1 MESRTLMLV
10 AGEASGDL
18 HAARL
23 LTEVRR
29 QLPDVELQAFGF
41 GGDELRA
48 NGLEII
54 EDGSRIAVVGIVE
67 VLKILPLARQVFR
80 RLLEEAEA
88 RRPDV
93 AVLVDFPEFN
103 LRLARELER
112 RGIPVVYY
120 ISPQVWAW
128 RRRRVREIARVV
140 DEMLVLF
147 PFEADFYRGHDVP
160 VTHVGH
166 PLVDEVPQLRQAWA
180 EGPPADKVYRLAL
193 LPGSRPSEV
202 ERNLLPMLQA
212 AALLRREVPLAVRL
226 IKARTV
232 EQSQVDEV
240 IERAELPS
248 ELQLEVIDSDRFH
261 VVADSHLA
269 LCASGTA
276 TLETGLLG
284 TPMIVVYRLSRWT
297 YLLGRLLVR
306 LPFISLVN
314 LVLDRK
320 VVPELLQAQAAPA
333 NIARQALQLLTRNGE
348 VERMREG
355 LSGLRQA
362 LGESGAS
369 RRAAAAVVA
378 WLQRQRQRSVPAS
391 GVSA

>member
-23 LTEVRR
+23 LGEVRQ

-41 GGDELRA
+41 GADELRA

-67 VLKILPLARQVFR
+67 VLKVLPLARHVFR

-103 LRLARELER
+103 LRLARELKR

-147 PFEADFYRGHDVP
+147 PFEADFYRGHDVA

-166 PLVDEVPQLRQAWA
+166 PLVDEVPELPQAWA
-180 EGPPADKVYRLAL
+180 QGRPADDVYRLAL

-202 ERNLLPMLQA
+202 SRLLVPMLQA
-212 AALLRREVPLAVRL
+212 AALLSRDVPLRVRL
-226 IKARTV
+226 IKARSV
-232 EQSQVDEV
+232 EQSQVD
-240 IERAELPS
+240 ALLQSAALPA
-248 ELQLEVIDSDRFH
+248 QLPVEVIDADRFQA
-261 VVADSHLA
+261 VADSHLA

-284 TPMIVVYRLSRWT
+284 TPLIVVYRLSRWT

-314 LVLDRK
+314 LVLDRQ
-320 VVPELLQAQAAPA
+320 VVPELLQGQAEPA
-333 NIARQALQLLTRNGE
+333 NIAREARRLLTTDGE
-348 VERMREG
+348 VERMRVG
-355 LSGLRQA
+355 LAGLRQA
-362 LGESGAS
+362 LGERGAS
-369 RRAAAAVVA
+369 RRAAAAVVP
-378 WLQRQRQRSVPAS
+378 WLQRQHSVPAP